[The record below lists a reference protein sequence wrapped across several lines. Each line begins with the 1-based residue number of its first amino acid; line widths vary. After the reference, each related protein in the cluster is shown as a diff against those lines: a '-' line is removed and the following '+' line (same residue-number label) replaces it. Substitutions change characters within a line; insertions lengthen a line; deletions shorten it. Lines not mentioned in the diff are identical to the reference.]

1 MFNELSVPLR
11 MKAMALGHPYAE
23 ARRLADAILFQLVL
37 LCTLLGYRMVRTDE
51 EGWLLERVFFRACL
65 VSSRDIRGIFPVITG
80 TGAGSVPRTF
90 LQA

>member
-1 MFNELSVPLR
+1 MFNDLSVPVR

-23 ARRLADAILFQLVL
+23 ARRLADAIMFQLVL

-51 EGWLLERVFFRACL
+51 EGWLMERVFFCACRFSL
-65 VSSRDIRGIFPVITG
+65 LTICGIFPVAAG
-80 TGAGSVPRTF
+80 TDAGSVSRTF